1 MYLPLRP
8 LSSVHSWR
16 YPVLGPVI
24 LAASRSDKMRR
35 FVSAAPGTKQVVD
48 RFIAGESVDQVVPIV
63 QDAADKGLEVTLDVV
78 GEDITTPAQAEA
90 ARDAYLELIERLKVL
105 DLGPRAEMS
114 VKLSMFGQSLPSP
127 AATLNGEPSGLAPTF
142 PGGHELALANVRPVV
157 EAAAAIGTTV
167 TLDAEDHTT
176 LDSMFAIHEELR
188 KDFPQTGCVIQ
199 SYLFRTEDDARRL
212 AAAGSRVRIVK
223 GAYKEPASVA
233 YQDKAE
239 IDKAY
244 VRITKILMAGE
255 GYPMIGSHDPR
266 LIAIAQELG
275 RQYGRKLDEYE
286 FQMLYGIRSDEHIR
300 LAAEGHRMRVY
311 TAYGTDWYGYFMR
324 RLAEKPANLLFFG
337 RSVLTKG

>member
-1 MYLPLRP
+1 M
-8 LSSVHSWR
+8 
-16 YPVLGPVI
+16 LGPVI

-35 FVSAAPGTKQVVD
+35 IVSAAPVTKPVVN
-48 RFIAGESVDQVVPIV
+48 RFIPGETVDQVIPIV
-63 QDAADKGLEVTLDVV
+63 EDLTQAGLEVTLDVV
-78 GEDITTPAQAEA
+78 GEDITEVEQSHA
-90 ARDAYLELIERLKVL
+90 ARDAYLQLIERLAE
-105 DLGPRAEMS
+105 LGLGEKAEMS
-114 VKLSMFGQSLPSP
+114 VKLSMFGQAL
-127 AATLNGEPSGLAPTF
+127 E
-142 PGGHELALANVRPVV
+142 GGHELALANVRPVV

-199 SYLFRTEDDARRL
+199 AYLFRTEADARRL
-212 AAAGSRVRIVK
+212 ADNGSRVRIVK
-223 GAYKEPASVA
+223 GAYKEPAEVA

-244 VRITKILMAGE
+244 VRILKILMDGE

-266 LIAIAQELG
+266 LIAIGQELA
-275 RQYGRKLDEYE
+275 RKAGRKLDEYE
-286 FQMLYGIRSDEHIR
+286 FQMLYGIRSEEHLR

-324 RLAEKPANLLFFG
+324 RLAEKPANLLFFV
-337 RSVLTKG
+337 RSMITKN

>member
-1 MYLPLRP
+1 M
-8 LSSVHSWR
+8 
-16 YPVLGPVI
+16 LGPVI

-48 RFIAGESVDQVVPIV
+48 RFIAGETVDQVIPIV
-63 QDAADKGLEVTLDVV
+63 QETAAKGLELTLDVV
-78 GEDITTPAQAEA
+78 GEDITTVEQSYA
-90 ARDAYLELIERLKVL
+90 ARDAYLELIERLK
-105 DLGPRAEMS
+105 DLGLGTKAEMS
-114 VKLSMFGQSLPSP
+114 VKLSMFGQAL
-127 AATLNGEPSGLAPTF
+127 E
-142 PGGHELALANVRPVV
+142 GGHELALANIKPVV
-157 EAAAAIGTTV
+157 AAAAAIGTTV

-199 SYLFRTEDDARRL
+199 AYLFRTEDDARRL

-223 GAYKEPASVA
+223 GAYKEPAEVA

-244 VRITKILMAGE
+244 VRILKILMEGD

-266 LIAIAQELG
+266 LIAITQELA
-275 RQYGRKLDEYE
+275 RRAGRKLDDYE
-286 FQMLYGIRSDEHIR
+286 FQMLYGIRSEEQER

-324 RLAEKPANLLFFG
+324 RLAEKPANLLFFA
-337 RSVLTKG
+337 RSILTKG

>member
-1 MYLPLRP
+1 M
-8 LSSVHSWR
+8 
-16 YPVLGPVI
+16 LGPVI
-24 LAASRSDKMRR
+24 LAASRSDKMRKI
-35 FVSAAPGTKQVVD
+35 VSAAPVTKPVVN
-48 RFIAGESVDQVVPIV
+48 RFIPGETVDQVIPIV
-63 QDAADKGLEVTLDVV
+63 VDLTQKGLEVTLDVV
-78 GEDITTPAQAEA
+78 GEDITTVEQSYA
-90 ARDAYLELIERLKVL
+90 ARDAYLELIEHLKEL
-105 DLGPRAEMS
+105 ELGETAEMS
-114 VKLSMFGQSLPSP
+114 VKLSMFGQAL
-127 AATLNGEPSGLAPTF
+127 E
-142 PGGHELALANVRPVV
+142 GGHELALANVRPVV

-199 SYLFRTEDDARRL
+199 AYLFRTEADARRL

-244 VRITKILMAGE
+244 VRILKILMEGE

-266 LIAIAQELG
+266 LIAITQELA
-275 RQYGRKLDEYE
+275 RQAGRKLDEYE
-286 FQMLYGIRSDEHIR
+286 FQMLYGIRSEEHLR

-324 RLAEKPANLLFFG
+324 RLAEKPANLLFFV
-337 RSVLTKG
+337 RSMITKN

>member
-1 MYLPLRP
+1 M
-8 LSSVHSWR
+8 
-16 YPVLGPVI
+16 LGPVI
-24 LAASRSDKMRR
+24 LAASRSEKMRR
-35 FVSAAPGTKQVVD
+35 IVSAAPVTKPVVN
-48 RFIAGESVDQVVPIV
+48 RFIPGETVDQVIPIV
-63 QDAADKGLEVTLDVV
+63 EDLTHKGLEVTLDVV
-78 GEDITTPAQAEA
+78 GEDITEVAQSHA
-90 ARDAYLELIERLKVL
+90 ARDAYLQLIERLAE
-105 DLGPRAEMS
+105 LGLGETVEMS
-114 VKLSMFGQSLPSP
+114 VKLSMFGQAL
-127 AATLNGEPSGLAPTF
+127 E
-142 PGGHELALANVRPVV
+142 GGHELALANVRPVV

-199 SYLFRTEDDARRL
+199 AYLFRTEADARRL

-223 GAYKEPASVA
+223 GAYKEPAEVA

-244 VRITKILMAGE
+244 VRIMKILMEGE

-266 LIAIAQELG
+266 LIAIGQELA
-275 RQYGRKLDEYE
+275 RQAGRKLDEYE
-286 FQMLYGIRSDEHIR
+286 FQMLYGIRSEEHLR

-324 RLAEKPANLLFFG
+324 RLAEKPANLLFFL
-337 RSVLTKG
+337 RSMITKN

>member
-1 MYLPLRP
+1 M
-8 LSSVHSWR
+8 
-16 YPVLGPVI
+16 LGPAI

-35 FVSAAPGTKQVVD
+35 IVSAAPVTKPVVN
-48 RFIAGESVDQVVPIV
+48 RFIPGETVDQVIPIV
-63 QDAADKGLEVTLDVV
+63 EDLTGKGLEVTLDVV
-78 GEDITTPAQAEA
+78 GEDITTVEQSHA
-90 ARDAYLELIERLKVL
+90 ARDAYLELIEQLAH
-105 DLGPRAEMS
+105 LGLGETVEMS
-114 VKLSMFGQSLPSP
+114 VKLSMFGQAL
-127 AATLNGEPSGLAPTF
+127 E
-142 PGGHELALANVRPVV
+142 GGHELALANVRPVV

-188 KDFPQTGCVIQ
+188 RDFPQTGCVIQ
-199 SYLFRTEDDARRL
+199 AYLFRTEADARRL

-223 GAYKEPASVA
+223 GAYKEPAEVA

-244 VRITKILMAGE
+244 VRILKILMDGE

-266 LIAIAQELG
+266 LIAIGQELA
-275 RQYGRKLDEYE
+275 RKAGRKLDEYE
-286 FQMLYGIRSDEHIR
+286 FQMLYGIRGEEHLR

-324 RLAEKPANLLFFG
+324 RLAEKPANLLFFL
-337 RSVLTKG
+337 RSMITKN

>member
-1 MYLPLRP
+1 M
-8 LSSVHSWR
+8 
-16 YPVLGPVI
+16 LGPAI

-35 FVSAAPGTKQVVD
+35 IVSAAPVTKPVVN
-48 RFIAGESVDQVVPIV
+48 RFIPGETVDQVIPIV
-63 QDAADKGLEVTLDVV
+63 EDLTAKGLEVTLDVV
-78 GEDITTPAQAEA
+78 GEDITTVEQSHA
-90 ARDAYLELIERLKVL
+90 ARDAYLELIEQLAH
-105 DLGPRAEMS
+105 LGLGETAEMS
-114 VKLSMFGQSLPSP
+114 VKLSMFGQAL
-127 AATLNGEPSGLAPTF
+127 E
-142 PGGHELALANVRPVV
+142 GGHELALANVRPVV

-188 KDFPQTGCVIQ
+188 RDFPQTGCVIQ
-199 SYLFRTEDDARRL
+199 AYLFRTEADARRL

-223 GAYKEPASVA
+223 GAYKEPAEVA

-244 VRITKILMAGE
+244 VRILKILMEGE

-266 LIAIAQELG
+266 LIAIGQELA
-275 RQYGRKLDEYE
+275 RQAGRKLDEYE
-286 FQMLYGIRSDEHIR
+286 FQMLYGIRSEEHLR

-324 RLAEKPANLLFFG
+324 RLAEKPANLLFFL
-337 RSVLTKG
+337 RSMITKN

>member
-1 MYLPLRP
+1 M
-8 LSSVHSWR
+8 
-16 YPVLGPVI
+16 LGPVI

-35 FVSAAPGTKQVVD
+35 IVSAAPVTKPVVN
-48 RFIAGESVDQVVPIV
+48 RFIPGETVDQVIPIV
-63 QDAADKGLEVTLDVV
+63 EDLTRSGLEVTLDVV
-78 GEDITTPAQAEA
+78 GEDITAVEQSHA
-90 ARDAYLELIERLKVL
+90 ARDAYLQLIERLAE
-105 DLGPRAEMS
+105 LGLGEKAEMS
-114 VKLSMFGQSLPSP
+114 VKLSMFGQAL
-127 AATLNGEPSGLAPTF
+127 E
-142 PGGHELALANVRPVV
+142 GGHELALANVRPVV

-199 SYLFRTEDDARRL
+199 AYLFRTEADARRL

-223 GAYKEPASVA
+223 GAYKEPAEVA

-244 VRITKILMAGE
+244 VRILKILMEGE

-266 LIAIAQELG
+266 LIAIGQELA
-275 RQYGRKLDEYE
+275 RKAGRKLDEYE
-286 FQMLYGIRSDEHIR
+286 FQMLYGIRSEEHLR

-324 RLAEKPANLLFFG
+324 RLAEKPANLLFFL
-337 RSVLTKG
+337 RSMITKN

>member
-1 MYLPLRP
+1 M
-8 LSSVHSWR
+8 
-16 YPVLGPVI
+16 LGPAI

-35 FVSAAPGTKQVVD
+35 IVSAAPVTKPVVN
-48 RFIAGESVDQVVPIV
+48 RFIPGETVDQVIPIV
-63 QDAADKGLEVTLDVV
+63 EDLTGKGLEVTLDVV
-78 GEDITTPAQAEA
+78 GEDITTVEQSHA
-90 ARDAYLELIERLKVL
+90 ARDAYLELIGQLAH
-105 DLGPRAEMS
+105 LGLGETVEMS
-114 VKLSMFGQSLPSP
+114 VKLSMFGQAL
-127 AATLNGEPSGLAPTF
+127 ED
-142 PGGHELALANVRPVV
+142 GHELALANVRPVV

-188 KDFPQTGCVIQ
+188 RDFPQTGCVIQ
-199 SYLFRTEDDARRL
+199 AYLFRTEADARRL

-223 GAYKEPASVA
+223 GAYKEPAEVA

-244 VRITKILMAGE
+244 VRILKILMDGE

-266 LIAIAQELG
+266 LIAIGQELA
-275 RQYGRKLDEYE
+275 RKAGRKLDEYE
-286 FQMLYGIRSDEHIR
+286 FQMLYGIRGEEHLR

-324 RLAEKPANLLFFG
+324 RLAEKPANLLFFL
-337 RSVLTKG
+337 RSMITKN